1 MAVGGGFG
9 GIARAFE
16 SRNFR
21 IYWTGN
27 FTHTI
32 TVWVNRMAIAWLTW
46 ELTHSTTW
54 LGVMA
59 AANMLP
65 TIVLGPIGGVTA
77 DRFGHRFQ
85 LMTATYVGGVI
96 ALLMTV
102 LVAMDA
108 LNVHW
113 LAFLVLITGIIRSFN
128 VPARTSLVSNL
139 VERTYLSSAIGINS
153 ASFHGG
159 NFIGPVIGGLLINY
173 FGISWAFFSYA
184 MGEFIAATSF
194 FLLKLQPQQRSGKK
208 FRLFRDLVEGFRY
221 TWNHAGILS
230 VLSLTLVTA
239 LFVHPYIEMLPAFVT
254 KVYNMDAEGLAYLTA
269 STGGGAMIG
278 GLWVARRG
286 RMEGLVR
293 IQLAT
298 LTTAYIGIFGF
309 AASTWM
315 PLAMVCLCIGGFSLV
330 AAQTSAS
337 TLIQNAVDPAL
348 RARVVSL
355 NGVIIVSMPAF
366 GAMAIG
372 WIADFIGVQTPI
384 MTATGIAIVCLAL
397 LARRTARNATQMEAT
412 DAHRM

>member
-1 MAVGGGFG
+1 MAGGGGFG
-9 GIARAFE
+9 GIAKAFE

-46 ELTHSTTW
+46 ELTHSPAW
-54 LGVMA
+54 LGIMA

-85 LMTATYVGGVI
+85 LMTATYVGGFL
-96 ALLMTV
+96 ALLMTI
-102 LVAMDA
+102 LVAFDA
-108 LNVHW
+108 INVHW
-113 LAFLVLITGIIRSFN
+113 LAFLVLITGVVRSFN
-128 VPARTSLVSNL
+128 VPARSSLVSTL
-139 VERTYLSSAIGINS
+139 VERQYLSSAIGINS

-173 FGISWAFFSYA
+173 FGISLAFLAYA
-184 MGEFIAATSF
+184 AGEFIAATSF
-194 FLLKLQPQQRSGKK
+194 MLLSLPPQQRSGKR
-208 FRLFRDLVEGFRY
+208 FRLLSDLAEGLRY

-230 VLSLTLVTA
+230 VLMLTLVTA
-239 LFVHPYIEMLPAFVT
+239 LFVHPYIEMLPAFVS
-254 KVYNMDAEGLAYLTA
+254 KVYHMDAAGLAYLTA

-278 GLWVARRG
+278 GLWIARRG
-286 RMEGLVR
+286 RLDGLVR
-293 IQLAT
+293 IQLTT
-298 LTTAYIGIFGF
+298 LVLAYVGIFGF
-309 AASTWM
+309 AASDTL
-315 PLAMVCLCIGGFSLV
+315 PLAMACLCVAGFSLV
-330 AAQTSAS
+330 AAQTSAA

-366 GAMAIG
+366 GSLAIG
-372 WIADFIGVQTPI
+372 WIAEYLGVQGPV
-384 MTATGIAIVCLAL
+384 MTAAAIALIFLAL
-397 LARRTARNATQMEAT
+397 LGGKTWRNARAMEVQQ
-412 DAHRM
+412 D